1 MDKLK
6 RRRFSRVELVVIV
19 SVVAALVVGG
29 GFIWYRM
36 SQKDPAPT
44 PQAAQEEAKFLTVT
58 EWNVRLPLSPDLVG
72 AYYDAGAALPNA
84 RSLRARKLDSEPNC
98 VNSTSGIVML
108 YRVQKDEVSR
118 TNRAKKY
125 TELYQGKV
133 IDDHFFFMVPAT
145 QGCTSNP
152 EKVAVFEKAK
162 AAYLA
167 ALPNIEKL

>member
-6 RRRFSRVELVVIV
+6 QRRFSRVELVVII
-19 SVVAALVVGG
+19 SIVAALVVGG

-36 SQKDPAPT
+36 TQKDPAPT

-84 RSLRARKLDSEPNC
+84 RSLRIRKLNSEANC
-98 VNSTSGIVML
+98 VNSASGIVLL
-108 YRVQKDEVSR
+108 YRVQKDETSR
-118 TNRAKKY
+118 VNGGKKY
-125 TELYQGKV
+125 VDVHKGKV
-133 IDDHFFFMVPAT
+133 VDDHFYFMVPAI
-145 QGCTSNP
+145 QGCTSNA
-152 EKVAVFEKAK
+152 ENAAVFEKAK